1 MNNPKIKI
9 TDDFNKRLEILFT
22 SEKEILLELIS
33 IIGSIDY
40 NYLCKNK
47 TFTTIPIIIKQVK
60 AKKDI
65 PLLPI
70 LQYRNTI
77 NLFIDKKHQKIVS
90 DENSKIKFQQDPDP
104 QRFIGIFFDLKGEEM
119 KHSFEECLLGSD
131 NIYTDGCVYYFI
143 NVPKIIDDYFKKQKL
158 SILEK
163 LIIILGVDDKKEMKK
178 VAGENTRLIDL
189 VNKINEGGKHE

>member
-47 TFTTIPIIIKQVK
+47 TFTTTPIIIKQVK

-70 LQYRNTI
+70 WQYRNTI

-90 DENSKIKFQQDPDP
+90 D
-104 QRFIGIFFDLKGEEM
+104 G
-119 KHSFEECLLGSD
+119 
-131 NIYTDGCVYYFI
+131 
-143 NVPKIIDDYFKKQKL
+143 KL
-158 SILEK
+158 
-163 LIIILGVDDKKEMKK
+163 
-178 VAGENTRLIDL
+178 
-189 VNKINEGGKHE
+189 